1 MAQKSDLNLISCVTG
16 PILVSVKL
24 QPYILQMQVEA
35 YICSCPRIML
45 KIFMAG
51 VAMLSSTQPFFQ
63 TALFLCDLILN
74 LVEFVLQLIIHA

>member
-1 MAQKSDLNLISCVTG
+1 
-16 PILVSVKL
+16 
-24 QPYILQMQVEA
+24 MQVEA